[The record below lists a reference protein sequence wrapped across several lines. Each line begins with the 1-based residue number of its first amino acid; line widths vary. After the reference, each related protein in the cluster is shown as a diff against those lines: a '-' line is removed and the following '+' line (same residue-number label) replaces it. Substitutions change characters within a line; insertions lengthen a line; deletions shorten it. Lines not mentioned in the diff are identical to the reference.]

1 MPTDTATIGASGSRS
16 IFSKIASFY
25 SISPTADER
34 EFTSDEA
41 RTKFY
46 KKLRLQAFFAATI
59 GYSLYYVCRT
69 SLNVMKKPIID
80 SGALDAT
87 QLGIIS
93 SALLFA
99 YAIGKFVNGFIADY
113 CNIKRFMATGLIIS
127 ALANAFMGM
136 MGIASSAI
144 PGAVMCTCFAIMWC
158 FNGWAQ
164 SMGAPPAIISLS
176 RWFPLKE
183 RGTYYGFFSASHNLG
198 EFFSFLFVGSIVAVA
213 GWQSGFFGSAIAGA
227 IGIALVIFFLHDHP
241 GAHGLP
247 SIEALSGEKKGK
259 DDKMSTKDIQKM
271 VLRTPAVWVLAAA
284 SAFMYISRYA
294 INGWGMLFLQE
305 QKGFTDVEALSIIS
319 INALLGIAGTVLSGW
334 FSDKLFKGDRQIPAL
349 IFGVLNATALAL
361 FLFGG
366 NAMWINILSMIL
378 FGIAIGVLICFLGGL
393 MAVDIVPRRATG
405 AALGVV
411 GIASYVAAGIQDVAS
426 GWLINDNITVVD
438 GVNHY
443 NFTPVAIFWLGASI
457 ISFLLPLLNL
467 RHKVDHSE

>member
-1 MPTDTATIGASGSRS
+1 MPTDTATIGATGSRS
-16 IFSKIASFY
+16 IFSRIASFY

-34 EFTSDEA
+34 EFPSDEA

-144 PGAVMCTCFAIMWC
+144 PGVMCTCFAIMWC